1 MELAF
6 LAFGLFVFFVF
17 NVPQFLSISWRE
29 LSFLLFFLTFCGLF
43 DRFFEIFSY
52 RHLKGNNNFFFLFWR
67 SLRNELE
74 KVGVKGYTKNDRP
87 DLHMKSS
94 ISVLT
99 FPVSSLWTI
108 IRPQQIFCRSLNIRD
123 VRCDLFLLIFL
134 QPNDLGLFL
143 GMFE

>member
-29 LSFLLFFLTFCGLF
+29 LSFFLFFLKFCDLF

-52 RHLKGNNNFFFLFWR
+52 RHPKGNNNFFLFWR

-74 KVGVKGYTKNDRP
+74 KVGVKGYTKNDQP

-94 ISVLT
+94 LFISGFSKPNFMNNHSAT
-99 FPVSSLWTI
+99 A
-108 IRPQQIFCRSLNIRD
+108 NI
-123 VRCDLFLLIFL
+123 
-134 QPNDLGLFL
+134 P
-143 GMFE
+143 